1 MLPPHT
7 PSKPV
12 LMSGLERRLERAREH
27 VSKLWFPADPEILGR
42 IRAGFKTGDSLDSE
56 LIFNQIRND
65 FALFTYCLKGVTK
78 LLASERVA
86 PPKDLTPLQVLRWA
100 GLPRIQKILFDGEE
114 EISFHN
120 LREIS
125 DFQAARLK
133 EALVSAS
140 AAEVLAEHA
149 ALDPDTGYSAALLR
163 QLGLALIAW
172 NYPALY
178 RRSLAAKDG
187 GGLDEALAR
196 ALGFSPALLGA
207 AVMRDWPLQ
216 TEVQAAV
223 LEPSRAVR
231 TNSPGKLEHICRIS
245 EMLSRANAPEHHP
258 SAAADWQQAQ
268 REIRTALG
276 SEGLELIQ
284 LRAETHGKHYADLAV
299 VGLEDIVMIEPARR
313 VHVHTGT
320 ALVRNNR
327 HIKSCPPL
335 LGRKLRDLYGDI
347 VPGRIDRANIN
358 TLIREIIP
366 SAGFS
371 AGAIYILDPIELR
384 LVPRMKIGEPQRRS
398 LIPLAVTGTGD
409 PIMTAF
415 QCRAPVQDSTGDGVA
430 ILAGSIGEENRA
442 GVIYLEFPQI
452 LASSPRVLTAFKA
465 IRKALDDCLG
475 L

>member
-1 MLPPHT
+1 VHT
-7 PSKPV
+7 
-12 LMSGLERRLERAREH
+12 
-27 VSKLWFPADPEILGR
+27 
-42 IRAGFKTGDSLDSE
+42 
-56 LIFNQIRND
+56 
-65 FALFTYCLKGVTK
+65 
-78 LLASERVA
+78 
-86 PPKDLTPLQVLRWA
+86 
-100 GLPRIQKILFDGEE
+100 
-114 EISFHN
+114 
-120 LREIS
+120 
-125 DFQAARLK
+125 
-133 EALVSAS
+133 
-140 AAEVLAEHA
+140 
-149 ALDPDTGYSAALLR
+149 
-163 QLGLALIAW
+163 
-172 NYPALY
+172 
-178 RRSLAAKDG
+178 
-187 GGLDEALAR
+187 
-196 ALGFSPALLGA
+196 
-207 AVMRDWPLQ
+207 
-216 TEVQAAV
+216 
-223 LEPSRAVR
+223 
-231 TNSPGKLEHICRIS
+231 
-245 EMLSRANAPEHHP
+245 
-258 SAAADWQQAQ
+258 
-268 REIRTALG
+268 
-276 SEGLELIQ
+276 
-284 LRAETHGKHYADLAV
+284 
-299 VGLEDIVMIEPARR
+299 
-313 VHVHTGT
+313 HTGT

-384 LVPRMKIGEPQRRS
+384 LIPRMKIGEPQRRS